1 MTTSR
6 RKEKSCGR
14 QLHSVYNFSS
24 TNWFNSS
31 MRATDWERAS
41 IANRTKEWHRQQYL
55 FVAAAAAMPM
65 VRVCRPIHAS
75 MWLYD
80 WRATIKSETYEMLSH
95 FLIKHKSF
103 VYCGVYTILQTIR
116 DHLIAGFIMWSRC
129 LVVVAIRIVITR
141 RPFCFFPLTIFS
153 VDIIKFVRSN
163 WISYLSFIRIV
174 FALPIAMPD
183 PRRTT
188 RNKNNNF
195 ALEVSV

>member
-6 RKEKSCGR
+6 RKEESCGR
-14 QLHSVYNFSS
+14 QLNSVYNFSF

-31 MRATDWERAS
+31 MRASDWERAS
-41 IANRTKEWHRQQYL
+41 SANRTKEWHRQQYL

-95 FLIKHKSF
+95 FLMKHKSF

-116 DHLIAGFIMWSRC
+116 DHLIAGFIMRSRC

-141 RPFCFFPLTIFS
+141 RPFCFFPLNFLRRHHQICA
-153 VDIIKFVRSN
+153 IELNFVFVIHSHCVCVAN
-163 WISYLSFIRIV
+163 CNAGPATYYS
-174 FALPIAMPD
+174 
-183 PRRTT
+183 
-188 RNKNNNF
+188 K
-195 ALEVSV
+195 